1 MKSILTILFFYLLG
15 AIASKMIGGFIPA
28 SVLGMIFLF
37 TALSRKW
44 VKPEKMKATCDFL
57 LSNLLLFFVPVAAG
71 VVGSYMLFKEHIWA
85 ILVSSIL
92 STIVVIMV
100 VGGVA
105 QLLIKMKTK

>member
-1 MKSILTILFFYLLG
+1 MKAILTILFFYLLG
-15 AIASKMIGGFIPA
+15 AIASQLIGGFIPA

-37 TALSRKW
+37 TALTRKW
-44 VKPEKMKATCDFL
+44 VKAEKIKTTCEFL

-71 VVGSYMLFKEHIWA
+71 VVGSYMLFKEHLWA

-92 STIVVIMV
+92 STIVVITI

-105 QLLIKMKTK
+105 QFLIKMKSK